1 MTTAESLEKLAELS
15 RRYGADPDYVFLGG
29 GNTSFKTYD
38 ELFIKPSG
46 VALATIQPGQFLKLD
61 RAELQKVFTVAR
73 APDAPPSRPPSMKSS
88 HTSSS
93 STHILHW

>member
-29 GNTSFKTYD
+29 GNTSFKTDD

-61 RAELQKVFTVAR
+61 RAELQKVFTVSIFVFR
-73 APDAPPSRPPSMKSS
+73 RTRS
-88 HTSSS
+88 
-93 STHILHW
+93 I